1 MSRVIRLTLLAAALF
16 TLTTVGLG
24 VAAEI
29 SGTVQRVDVAS
40 GTVFFTDGRIVKIA
54 PGAPLYVGNRQ
65 VRLADVQPGWTLVT
79 SGTTLSTDAA
89 QSGPS
94 GAPGGSSVALPVNA
108 TGVVT
113 QVDQR
118 TGTIALQDGRV
129 LRVAPGTTLWQPI
142 SIGSVVPGAAVFVR
156 NAEPLDF
163 QPATAPAAARSYRM
177 GTVSGVDAAT
187 GRVMLS
193 DGSVVQL
200 RPGIQ
205 PIFNGQSLAITE
217 LRPGDEVVIGAPAG
231 STVTVAPVG
240 TSVSALPQ
248 SALGVIRSDY
258 VYVVRRI
265 QAP

>member
-1 MSRVIRLTLLAAALF
+1 MSRVIRLTLLAAAVF
-16 TLTTVGLG
+16 TVTTVGLG

-29 SGTVQRVDVAS
+29 SGTVQRVDIAS

-54 PGAPLYVGNRQ
+54 PGAPLYVGSRQ

-79 SGTTLSTDAA
+79 SGTTLPTDVA
-89 QSGPS
+89 QS
-94 GAPGGSSVALPVNA
+94 GGSSVALPVNA

-231 STVTVAPVG
+231 STVAVAPEG